1 MTTCPLD
8 IRVLYNGDRSFKETL
23 LTVKRWIKHF
33 KPTAPKPSSIL
44 PLMPSLLSQW
54 ETLVNTIVII
64 LAVQLPFSKRC
75 ALTTSSTS
83 YFQAAGADL
92 ETLIGEN
99 HSPETHLIPT
109 IIEAALG
116 VRREVVVYGA
126 DFQTKDGSAI
136 RDYVHVQDLADA
148 HIKALFASSHT
159 INLGTGN
166 GYSVLEII
174 DAVQKF
180 CGKTL
185 NIRMEKKRPGEP
197 GILTADLKAA
207 QNLLQWTPQYSEL
220 STLISSAWKW
230 HQLLL
235 ETA

>member
-1 MTTCPLD
+1 
-8 IRVLYNGDRSFKETL
+8 
-23 LTVKRWIKHF
+23 
-33 KPTAPKPSSIL
+33 
-44 PLMPSLLSQW
+44 
-54 ETLVNTIVII
+54 
-64 LAVQLPFSKRC
+64 
-75 ALTTSSTS
+75 
-83 YFQAAGADL
+83 
-92 ETLIGEN
+92 
-99 HSPETHLIPT
+99 
-109 IIEAALG
+109 
-116 VRREVVVYGA
+116 VVVYGA